1 MTFPLISFM
10 LFLGQSSFQE
20 TLCYQKPVVAIPV
33 TGDQPINARE
43 AEHLGIGISHYY
55 STMDEEQLYQARYF
69 SRFSIVFT
77 GQISW
82 PFLAKFL
89 AYSLT
94 VNNNAPQ
101 F

>member
-1 MTFPLISFM
+1 MMTFPLISFM

-69 SRFSIVFT
+69 SRLSLIFT
-77 GQISW
+77 RTNLLALFGQI
-82 PFLAKFL
+82 FGLFFNCK
-89 AYSLT
+89 
-94 VNNNAPQ
+94 
-101 F
+101 